1 MTLEKN
7 IFKIHA
13 AKIGKVLFDFKYN
26 ITMFKMNNILLNMHF
41 FNFHKLCSKMSLSDL
56 VRYEKLKHDLNTI
69 GKSNPNPDQF
79 RFTL

>member
-1 MTLEKN
+1 MLPKL
-7 IFKIHA
+7 
-13 AKIGKVLFDFKYN
+13 VKYCLISN
-26 ITMFKMNNILLNMHF
+26 ITLQCSKMNNILLNMHF

-56 VRYEKLKHDLNTI
+56 VRYKKLKHDLNTI